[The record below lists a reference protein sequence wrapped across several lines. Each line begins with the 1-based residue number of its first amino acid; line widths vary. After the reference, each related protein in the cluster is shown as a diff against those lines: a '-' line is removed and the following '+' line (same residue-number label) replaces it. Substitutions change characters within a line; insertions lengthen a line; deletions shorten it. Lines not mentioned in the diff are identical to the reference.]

1 MTEAAPIAP
10 QAQSAAA
17 AFAARHKLK
26 WAEALPWLIAI
37 AAYFALP
44 THAAIGT
51 QILILVL
58 FALSLDLVLGYAGIV
73 TLGHAAF
80 FGAGAYTV
88 GILNMQLDWG
98 EPISGLLLAA
108 LVAGII
114 GLLSGWVLLR
124 THGLTLL
131 MLTLSTAAMLE
142 EFSNQ
147 MSSVTGGFDG
157 MPSLTF
163 DPIFGV
169 FKFDPVYSTTQ
180 YWYALIVLFLIFLIA
195 RAIVH
200 SPFGQSLTGVRENLL
215 RMHAVGA
222 PVQVRQVT
230 VYAISAAMAGVAGG
244 LFAQANSY
252 VNLSTLGLDRSAGIL
267 IMLILG
273 GYGRLYGAF
282 IGVVAFTVLEDILS
296 KRWPT
301 YWQLGV
307 GMTLIL
313 VALYAQSGLI
323 GMADKLFRRKAKKS
337 SP

>member
-1 MTEAAPIAP
+1 MTDAPSPATR
-10 QAQSAAA
+10 QTAAA
-17 AFAARHKLK
+17 IFAARHKIT
-26 WAEALPWLIAI
+26 WPEALPWIIAI
-37 AAYFALP
+37 AAFFITP
-44 THAAIGT
+44 THAALGT
-51 QILILVL
+51 HILILVL
-58 FALSLDLVLGYAGIV
+58 FALSLDMVLGYAGIV

-98 EPISGLLLAA
+98 EPVSGLFAA
-108 LVAGII
+108 AIVAGII

-124 THGLTLL
+124 TNGLTLL

-142 EFSNQ
+142 EFANQ

-157 MPSLTF
+157 MPSLNF
-163 DPIFGV
+163 GPILGL
-169 FKFDPVYSTTQ
+169 FKFDPVYSITQ
-180 YWYALIVLFLIFLIA
+180 YWYALAVLFIVFLIA

-200 SPFGQSLTGVRENLL
+200 SPFGQSLTGVRENIL

-230 VYAISAAMAGVAGG
+230 IYAISAAMAGVAGA

-252 VNLSTLGLDRSAGIL
+252 VNLSTLSLDRSAGIL

-282 IGVVAFTVLEDILS
+282 IGVVAFTVLEDVLS

-323 GMADKLFRRKAKKS
+323 GIADKFLRRKRAAKGA
-337 SP
+337 P